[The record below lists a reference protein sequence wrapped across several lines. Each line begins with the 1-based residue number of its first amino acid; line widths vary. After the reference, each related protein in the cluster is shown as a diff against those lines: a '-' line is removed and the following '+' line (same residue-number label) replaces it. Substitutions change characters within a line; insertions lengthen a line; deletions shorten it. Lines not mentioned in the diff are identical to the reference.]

1 MNEKEKKENLEEKL
15 EKRSRM
21 RKRTGKQ
28 IWSIVM
34 AAGLLFLGGCG
45 NQPDGGQT
53 DPAGEAQEDYVYV
66 AEYQTLN
73 GICEYVNSPVLGK
86 DGNVYFTGV
95 KDSEDVFF
103 SMKAGEDEAKEVP
116 LGLEK
121 GMHVSAMGEDSE
133 GNLLLGMIRYDGDPE
148 AGGTV
153 KNVAIQKMSPEGEK
167 LELVDTG
174 NAFLKKDSSSFYIAG
189 ILQDKEGNYYICSG
203 QDIYVLRTDG
213 SIYFEIPVG
222 QYVNDM
228 FAMKDGRVAVAYYG
242 NTGWCLEAVDTAQ
255 KDLKPLESSIVFD
268 YGTYLGGTD
277 TDLLYTQNAIL
288 YQCNLGDEKP
298 TALLNWMDSD
308 INSSNLKDFALLP
321 DGRIIAVTIDYSAGA
336 ETELSILTKK
346 KRSEVPEKEIL
357 TYASLYVPYYTEN
370 DIVAFNK
377 QSDKYR
383 IEVKEYGDD
392 TMDYEDRMA
401 LMNADLT
408 SGDAPDIIDLTYCP
422 LSLEELVSA
431 GVLEDLTPY
440 LEADETI
447 KREDMVENIMKAYEL
462 DGRLYGIM
470 SCFGIESIVGKVSD
484 VGNQASWSIEDVMA
498 LADTKGKDVEILQ
511 YMDKSYMLTLL
522 CTMNQNM
529 FIDQEAGTCNF
540 TDGEFVKMM
549 EFANRFPKEVDYNAT
564 GPSEIEKIR
573 SGQLLLIGRII
584 TSVSLYQM
592 YEYEFGEPV
601 NFIGYPTV
609 EGSGLLISSNGTTA
623 AMHAGS
629 KHKEGVWEFIRFN
642 LSEKRQENLPTA
654 NGGFPILKSALDK
667 ELAEA
672 MEDEYY
678 EDEDG
683 NQKLTSKS
691 TWSTGDFTVE
701 VYAAT
706 QEQVDRIRE
715 MIDTAQPR
723 ARGNQK
729 ISEIISEEAQA
740 YFDGQKSAEDV
751 AALVQ
756 NRVQT
761 YLNETK

>member
-1 MNEKEKKENLEEKL
+1 MQKKMS
-15 EKRSRM
+15 KR
-21 RKRTGKQ
+21 
-28 IWSIVM
+28 IWSMLM

-45 NQPDGGQT
+45 NETDEGQT
-53 DPAGEAQEDYVYV
+53 DTSGKGQDDFVYV
-66 AEYQTLN
+66 AEYQSLD
-73 GICEYVNSPVLGK
+73 GICEHVNTPVLGK
-86 DGNVYFTGV
+86 DGNVYFTGT
-95 KDSEDVFF
+95 KDSEDFFF
-103 SMKAGEDEAKEVP
+103 SMKAGEDDVKEVT
-116 LGLEK
+116 LELEK

-133 GNLLLGMIRYDGDPE
+133 GNLLLGLVRYEGDPE
-148 AGGTV
+148 AGGTL

-174 NAFLKKDSSSFYIAG
+174 NAFLKKDSSSFYIG
-189 ILQDKEGNYYICSG
+189 HVLQDGDGNYYICSG

-213 SIYFEIPVG
+213 SLYFEISVG
-222 QYVNDM
+222 QYVNNM
-228 FAMKDGRVAVAYYG
+228 FAMKDGRVVAAYFG
-242 NTGWCLEAVDTAQ
+242 NTGWSLEAVDLAQ
-255 KDLKPLESSIVFD
+255 KSLKPLESSIVFD
-268 YGTYLGGTD
+268 YGTYLDGTD

-288 YQCNLGDEKP
+288 YQCDLGDEKP
-298 TALLNWMDSD
+298 TELLNWMDSD
-308 INSSNLKDFALLP
+308 INSGNLRDFTILP
-321 DGRIIAVTIDYSAGA
+321 DGRIVAVTVDYSAGA
-336 ETELSILTKK
+336 ETELSILTRKN
-346 KRSEVPEKEIL
+346 RSEVPEKEIL

-392 TMDYEDRMA
+392 TMDYEDRVA
-401 LMNADLT
+401 LLNADLT
-408 SGDAPDIIDLTYCP
+408 SGSAPDIIDLNYCL

-431 GVLEDLTPY
+431 GVVEDLTPY
-440 LEADETI
+440 LEADGTI
-447 KREDMVENIMKAYEL
+447 KREDMVENVLRAYEQ

-470 SCFGIESIVGKVSD
+470 SCFGIEAIVGKVSD
-484 VGNQASWSIEDVMA
+484 VGDEASWSIEDMMA
-498 LADTKGKDVEILQ
+498 LVDAKGRDAEIIE
-511 YMDKSYMLTLL
+511 YVDKAYMLSTL
-522 CTMNQNM
+522 CMMNQNR
-529 FIDQEAGTCNF
+529 FIDPETGTCDF
-540 TDGEFVKMM
+540 TGGEFAKLL
-549 EFANRFPKEVDYNAT
+549 EFADRFPKEVDYDAN

-573 SGQLLLIGRII
+573 SGQLLLLTRSI
-584 TSVSLYQM
+584 TSVAMYQM
-592 YEYEFGEPV
+592 FEYEFGEPV
-601 NFIGYPTV
+601 NFVGYPTM
-609 EGSGLLISSNGTTA
+609 EGSGLLLNVNGTTA

-629 KHKEGVWEFIRFN
+629 KNKEGVWEFIRFN

-672 MEDEYY
+672 MENEYY

-683 NQKLTSKS
+683 NQKLTSKA
-691 TWSTGDFTVE
+691 TWGTGDFSVE

-715 MIDTAQPR
+715 MIETAQPNVR
-723 ARGNQK
+723 EDHK
-729 ISEIISEEAQA
+729 ISEIINEEAQA